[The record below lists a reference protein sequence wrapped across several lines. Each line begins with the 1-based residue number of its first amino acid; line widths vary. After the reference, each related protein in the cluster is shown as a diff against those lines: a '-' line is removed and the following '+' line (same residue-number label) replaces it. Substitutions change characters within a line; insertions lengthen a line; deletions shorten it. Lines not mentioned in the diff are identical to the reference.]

1 MKSMSKIIFIVE
13 YEAVQPL
20 LLRTEGI
27 YDVATRK
34 VNGKDVPSIIARKMV
49 RPLRNTL
56 RDEARKTSDEWI
68 KKCNFP
74 SEQMCCY
81 CIDCLIFG
89 GTNAKASSM
98 GFNTRTIQLRTLAHP
113 TDALAVVAD
122 EKACI
127 ESETHTGVK
136 EGRVAEI
143 GQSLYSPFQVS
154 QGTRFIGTFM
164 LDLDKTKADK
174 EKIVNLFGTIFQ
186 RTNRYGARTA
196 QEGLVKPKIIAIIDT
211 PYECVTSYD
220 LYGELKNSS
229 NWSTAINAYI
239 TTLQKKIPEIQILQF
254 SEVSETDLTKVD
266 GVIEELTKAIRND
279 LESEGISLAA
289 DVKIDYK
296 RDVEAGKEVEITV
309 TEKSTKKPLKGVELS
324 IILPNKELRK
334 EITDDNGKIKIIPSL
349 KGKIKVELTS
359 SEKKE

>member
-1 MKSMSKIIFIVE
+1 MSKIIFIVE

-68 KKCNFP
+68 KRCNFP

-98 GFNTRTIQLRTLAHP
+98 GFNTRTIQLRTLVHP

-127 ESETHTGVK
+127 EGETHTGVK

-174 EKIVNLFGTIFQ
+174 QKIVNLFGTIFQ

-196 QEGLVKPKIIAIIDT
+196 QEGLVKPKLLAIIDA

-229 NWSTAINAYI
+229 VWDTTINEYI
-239 TTLQKKIPEIQILQF
+239 SKLKERIPEVEILKF
-254 SEVSETDLTKVD
+254 SEISETDLTKAG
-266 GVIEELTKAIRND
+266 GVIEGLTSAIRDD
-279 LESEGISLAA
+279 LKSEDISLTA
-289 DVKIDYK
+289 DVKIDYPK
-296 RDVEAGKEVEITV
+296 KVEAGKEVEIAV
-309 TEKSTKKPLKGVELS
+309 TEKSSKKPLKGVELKITFS
-324 IILPNKELRK
+324 NNETIKET
-334 EITDDNGKIKIIPSL
+334 TDDMGKTKITSPVA
-349 KGKIKVELTS
+349 GKIKVEKA
-359 SEKKE
+359 EK